1 MTKSVE
7 NAEDSIEDGKNIMLK
22 NNISSKDV
30 VIGITASGSAKFVL
44 GALSMSK
51 KKKALTVL
59 VTFNKLKKIK
69 YIDYI
74 ISTIVGPEIISG
86 STRLKAGTATKMIL
100 NMISTATMIKLN
112 KVYKNLMID
121 LKISNDKLQNRAVN
135 IISKLTLENTEK
147 SEKLLS
153 QSKGNLKSAILMHK
167 LKVTYSESLKLI
179 KQYDGNISKILH
191 DNLKC

>member
-1 MTKSVE
+1 
-7 NAEDSIEDGKNIMLK
+7 MLK

-44 GALSMSK
+44 GALSVSK

-69 YIDYI
+69 YIDYV

-100 NMISTATMIKLN
+100 NMIFRTS
-112 KVYKNLMID
+112 
-121 LKISNDKLQNRAVN
+121 
-135 IISKLTLENTEK
+135 II
-147 SEKLLS
+147 
-153 QSKGNLKSAILMHK
+153 Q
-167 LKVTYSESLKLI
+167 
-179 KQYDGNISKILH
+179 
-191 DNLKC
+191 